1 MAEKEKRSRELEQE
15 VEALGVELRGLG
27 PVMRGSVVEL
37 ETKCGNKNCKC
48 ARGEL
53 HRQAYFSAKVEG
65 KTRLVFLGRR
75 RLPEAELY
83 VGNHRRMQELVERMT
98 LAYMELLKLKYA
110 RTGGKATQPG
120 GRQAAPDSV
129 AVESTPSGKAPKKPK
144 RGKLST
150 GE

>member
-48 ARGEL
+48 ARGEP

-65 KTRLVFLGRR
+65 KTRLLFLGRR

-110 RTGGKATQPG
+110 RTGGKAAQPG

-129 AVESTPSGKAPKKPK
+129 GAESAATKK
-144 RGKLST
+144 
-150 GE
+150 

>member
-1 MAEKEKRSRELEQE
+1 MSEQEKRLRELERE
-15 VEALGVELRGLG
+15 VEELGAELRGLG

-48 ARGEL
+48 AKGEP

-83 VGNHRRMQELVERMT
+83 VGNHRRMQEIVERMT

-110 RTGGKATQPG
+110 RMGGKAAQPG
-120 GRQAAPDSV
+120 GRQAAPGSV
-129 AVESTPSGKAPKKPK
+129 GVEPTPSGKAPKKPK

>member
-1 MAEKEKRSRELEQE
+1 MWKMAEQEKRLRELERE

-37 ETKCGNKNCKC
+37 ATKCGNKNCKC

-65 KTRLVFLGRR
+65 RTRLVFLGRR
-75 RLPEAELY
+75 RLPEAELH

-110 RTGGKATQPG
+110 RTGEPG
-120 GRQAAPDSV
+120 GRQAAPVSV
-129 AVESTPSGKAPKKPK
+129 GAESTPSGKAPKKAR

-150 GE
+150 EE